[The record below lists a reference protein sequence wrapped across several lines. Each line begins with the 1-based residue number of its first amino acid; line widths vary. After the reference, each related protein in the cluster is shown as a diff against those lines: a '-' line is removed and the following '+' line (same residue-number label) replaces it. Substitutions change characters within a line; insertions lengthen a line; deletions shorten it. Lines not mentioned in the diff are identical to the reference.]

1 MQNRDRSPTHPPAQ
15 GSAGEV
21 FERLLKEISTGQ
33 VAAGERLPTEEQ
45 LAATFRVAPMTL
57 RQALAQ
63 LRALGYV
70 ETRRGRNGG
79 TYVLEDIAER
89 LEQASLSSTV
99 LASDL
104 RDLTDW
110 RRAVSG
116 EASALAAVRS
126 TPAELEELDRRSC
139 EYTRH
144 YQRPAD
150 RRIADAQLHL
160 HIAQLSRSTRLLEAE
175 RDIQDTLS
183 RILRVVPDAQAGMEA
198 KSTHDGLID
207 AIASGDSTRARFE
220 LHEHV
225 ELTFTWSLQQPN
237 VIDDRT
243 DTLPL

>member
-1 MQNRDRSPTHPPAQ
+1 MR
-15 GSAGEV
+15 
-21 FERLLKEISTGQ
+21 F
-33 VAAGERLPTEEQ
+33 LPTEEQ

-79 TYVLEDIAER
+79 TYVLDDIAER
-89 LEQASLSSTV
+89 LEHASLSSTV

-126 TPAELEELDRRSC
+126 TPSELEELGRRSS

-144 YQRPAD
+144 YQSPAD
-150 RRIADAQLHL
+150 RRAASNPAH
-160 HIAQLSRSTRLLEAE
+160 
-175 RDIQDTLS
+175 
-183 RILRVVPDAQAGMEA
+183 PDHW
-198 KSTHDGLID
+198 S
-207 AIASGDSTRARFE
+207 RARKTARRQSA
-220 LHEHV
+220 HH
-225 ELTFTWSLQQPN
+225 SSRRRGRSP
-237 VIDDRT
+237 
-243 DTLPL
+243 